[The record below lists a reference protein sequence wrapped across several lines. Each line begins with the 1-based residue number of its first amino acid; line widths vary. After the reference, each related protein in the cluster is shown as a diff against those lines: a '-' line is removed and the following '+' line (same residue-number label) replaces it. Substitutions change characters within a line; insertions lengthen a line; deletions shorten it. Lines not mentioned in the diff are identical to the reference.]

1 MADVVTP
8 LAEARGDELVDVE
21 YVKEKKQYYLR
32 IYVDRRPGGIDI
44 EEIAN
49 LSELVSEKLD
59 ELDDVMNVYHN
70 WEESNSNISHIH
82 INMYSKGFT
91 GGKSLTSDGII
102 FLLDNL
108 SSKTVMFK
116 EGTLEYIEG
125 HYEADSET
133 YKTALATYKSR
144 LLSEVNLELNKYNY

>member
-1 MADVVTP
+1 MDKS
-8 LAEARGDELVDVE
+8 LLVIIILGFILCVIWAIAGHNRI
-21 YVKEKKQYYLR
+21 VKQVKLGQLR
-32 IYVDRRPGGIDI
+32 DI
-44 EEIAN
+44 
-49 LSELVSEKLD
+49 K
-59 ELDDVMNVYHN
+59 
-70 WEESNSNISHIH
+70 SNINNALSLYDCLYIH

-91 GGKSLTSDGII
+91 VGKSLTSDGII

-144 LLSEVNLELNKYNY
+144 

>member
-1 MADVVTP
+1 MDKGLIGIVI
-8 LAEARGDELVDVE
+8 LAFILCWTIAGHSRI
-21 YVKEKKQYYLR
+21 VKQ
-32 IYVDRRPGGIDI
+32 I
-44 EEIAN
+44 
-49 LSELVSEKLD
+49 KLD
-59 ELDDVMNVYHN
+59 QLRDIKSSINNALSLYDCLY
-70 WEESNSNISHIH
+70 IH

-91 GGKSLTSDGII
+91 VGKSLTSDGIL
-102 FLLDNL
+102 FLLDKL

-144 LLSEVNLELNKYNY
+144 LISEVNLELNKYNY

>member
-1 MADVVTP
+1 M
-8 LAEARGDELVDVE
+8 
-21 YVKEKKQYYLR
+21 
-32 IYVDRRPGGIDI
+32 
-44 EEIAN
+44 
-49 LSELVSEKLD
+49 
-59 ELDDVMNVYHN
+59 DDVLLGVVILVFVLCMFWVIIKHN
-70 WEESNSNISHIH
+70 KSVKQAKLNQLRDIKSHINNALSLYDCLYIH

-91 GGKSLTSDGII
+91 GSKSLTSDRIV

-116 EGTLEYIEG
+116 EGTLEYIED

-144 LLSEVNLELNKYNY
+144 LLSEVDLELNRYNY

>member
-1 MADVVTP
+1 MDEGLIGIAI
-8 LAEARGDELVDVE
+8 LAFILCVIWTIAGHSRI
-21 YVKEKKQYYLR
+21 VKQ
-32 IYVDRRPGGIDI
+32 I
-44 EEIAN
+44 
-49 LSELVSEKLD
+49 KLD
-59 ELDDVMNVYHN
+59 QLRDIK
-70 WEESNSNISHIH
+70 SNINNALSLYDCLYIH

-91 GGKSLTSDGII
+91 VGKSLTSDGII
-102 FLLDNL
+102 FLLDKL

-144 LLSEVNLELNKYNY
+144 LISEVNLELDKYNY

>member
-1 MADVVTP
+1 MDKGLIG
-8 LAEARGDELVDVE
+8 LAFILCVIWTIAGHNRI
-21 YVKEKKQYYLR
+21 VKQ
-32 IYVDRRPGGIDI
+32 I
-44 EEIAN
+44 
-49 LSELVSEKLD
+49 KLD
-59 ELDDVMNVYHN
+59 QLRDIK
-70 WEESNSNISHIH
+70 SNINNALSLYDCLYIH

-91 GGKSLTSDGII
+91 GGKSLASNGIL
-102 FLLDNL
+102 FLLDKL

-144 LLSEVNLELNKYNY
+144 LISEVNLELDKYNY

>member
-1 MADVVTP
+1 MDKGLIVI
-8 LAEARGDELVDVE
+8 LAFILCVIWIITSHNKVMKQ
-21 YVKEKKQYYLR
+21 VKLNQLR
-32 IYVDRRPGGIDI
+32 DI
-44 EEIAN
+44 
-49 LSELVSEKLD
+49 K
-59 ELDDVMNVYHN
+59 
-70 WEESNSNISHIH
+70 SNINNALSLYDCLYIH

-91 GGKSLTSDGII
+91 GGKSLASNGIL

-108 SSKTVMFK
+108 SSKTVRFK

-144 LLSEVNLELNKYNY
+144 LISEVDFELSRYNY

>member
-1 MADVVTP
+1 MDKGLIGIVI
-8 LAEARGDELVDVE
+8 LAFILCVIWTIAGHNRI
-21 YVKEKKQYYLR
+21 VKQ
-32 IYVDRRPGGIDI
+32 I
-44 EEIAN
+44 
-49 LSELVSEKLD
+49 KLD
-59 ELDDVMNVYHN
+59 QLRDIK
-70 WEESNSNISHIH
+70 SNINNALSLYDCLYIH

-91 GGKSLTSDGII
+91 RSKSLTSDGII
-102 FLLDNL
+102 FLSDNL

-144 LLSEVNLELNKYNY
+144 LISEVNLELDKYNY

>member
-1 MADVVTP
+1 MDNNI
-8 LAEARGDELVDVE
+8 LATITIVICVL
-21 YVKEKKQYYLR
+21 YMIWIITNHNKLIKQVKLNQLR
-32 IYVDRRPGGIDI
+32 DI
-44 EEIAN
+44 
-49 LSELVSEKLD
+49 K
-59 ELDDVMNVYHN
+59 
-70 WEESNSNISHIH
+70 SNINNALSLYDCLYIH

-91 GGKSLTSDGII
+91 GGKSLTSNGII
-102 FLLDNL
+102 FLLDSL

-144 LLSEVNLELNKYNY
+144 LISEVDLELNKYNY

>member
-1 MADVVTP
+1 MDKGLLGIVI
-8 LAEARGDELVDVE
+8 LAFILCV
-21 YVKEKKQYYLR
+21 
-32 IYVDRRPGGIDI
+32 IWT
-44 EEIAN
+44 IAN
-49 LSELVSEKLD
+49 HNRVIRQIKLNQLRD
-59 ELDDVMNVYHN
+59 IKSSINNALTLYDCLY
-70 WEESNSNISHIH
+70 IH
-82 INMYSKGFT
+82 INMYNKGFT
-91 GGKSLTSDGII
+91 GSKSLTSDGIV

-144 LLSEVNLELNKYNY
+144 LISEVDLELSRYNY

>member
-1 MADVVTP
+1 MDKGLLGVIILGFILCMIWIITNHNK
-8 LAEARGDELVDVE
+8 LIKQ
-21 YVKEKKQYYLR
+21 VKLNQLR
-32 IYVDRRPGGIDI
+32 DI
-44 EEIAN
+44 
-49 LSELVSEKLD
+49 K
-59 ELDDVMNVYHN
+59 
-70 WEESNSNISHIH
+70 SNINNALSLYDCLYIH

-91 GGKSLTSDGII
+91 GGKSLISNGII

-108 SSKTVMFK
+108 SSKTVTFQ

-144 LLSEVNLELNKYNY
+144 LISEVDLELNKYNY

>member
-1 MADVVTP
+1 MDKGLIGIVI
-8 LAEARGDELVDVE
+8 LAIILCMIWIIASHNKVIKQ
-21 YVKEKKQYYLR
+21 VKLNQLR
-32 IYVDRRPGGIDI
+32 DI
-44 EEIAN
+44 
-49 LSELVSEKLD
+49 K
-59 ELDDVMNVYHN
+59 
-70 WEESNSNISHIH
+70 SNINNALSLYDCLYIH

-91 GGKSLTSDGII
+91 GGKSLASNGIL

-108 SSKTVMFK
+108 SSKTVKFK

-144 LLSEVNLELNKYNY
+144 LISEVDLELSRYNY

>member
-1 MADVVTP
+1 MDKGLIGIVI
-8 LAEARGDELVDVE
+8 LAFILCVIWTIAGHNRI
-21 YVKEKKQYYLR
+21 VKQ
-32 IYVDRRPGGIDI
+32 I
-44 EEIAN
+44 
-49 LSELVSEKLD
+49 KLD
-59 ELDDVMNVYHN
+59 QLRD
-70 WEESNSNISHIH
+70 IKSHINNALSLYDCLYIH

-91 GGKSLTSDGII
+91 GGKSLASNGIL
-102 FLLDNL
+102 FLLDKL

-144 LLSEVNLELNKYNY
+144 LISEVNLELDRYNY

>member
-1 MADVVTP
+1 MDKGLIGIAI
-8 LAEARGDELVDVE
+8 LAFILCVIWTIAGHNRI
-21 YVKEKKQYYLR
+21 VKQ
-32 IYVDRRPGGIDI
+32 I
-44 EEIAN
+44 
-49 LSELVSEKLD
+49 KLD
-59 ELDDVMNVYHN
+59 QLRDIK
-70 WEESNSNISHIH
+70 SNINNALSLYDCLYIH

-91 GGKSLTSDGII
+91 RGKSLTSNGIM
-102 FLLDNL
+102 FLLDKL

-144 LLSEVNLELNKYNY
+144 LISEVNLELNKYNY

>member
-1 MADVVTP
+1 MDKGLIGIVI
-8 LAEARGDELVDVE
+8 LAFILCVIWTIAGHNRI
-21 YVKEKKQYYLR
+21 VKQ
-32 IYVDRRPGGIDI
+32 I
-44 EEIAN
+44 
-49 LSELVSEKLD
+49 KLD
-59 ELDDVMNVYHN
+59 QLRDIK
-70 WEESNSNISHIH
+70 SNINNALSLYDCLYIH

-91 GGKSLTSDGII
+91 RGKSLTSDGIL
-102 FLLDNL
+102 FLLDKL

-144 LLSEVNLELNKYNY
+144 LISEVNLELDKYNY

>member
-1 MADVVTP
+1 MDKGLIGIVI
-8 LAEARGDELVDVE
+8 LAFILCVIWAITSHNRI
-21 YVKEKKQYYLR
+21 VKQIKLNQLR
-32 IYVDRRPGGIDI
+32 NI
-44 EEIAN
+44 
-49 LSELVSEKLD
+49 K
-59 ELDDVMNVYHN
+59 
-70 WEESNSNISHIH
+70 SNINNALSLYDCLYIH

-91 GGKSLTSDGII
+91 RGKSLSSNGII
-102 FLLDNL
+102 FLLDKL

-144 LLSEVNLELNKYNY
+144 LISEVNLELDKYNY